1 MDLSNNWIYRVNV
14 RITLLY
20 TGHLYFRGPE
30 DDTLNQVLADID
42 RSQKREI
49 RRLER
54 EILRWTMLLG
64 NSGHAEG

>member
-1 MDLSNNWIYRVNV
+1 MDLSNNWMYRVNV

-20 TGHLYFRGPE
+20 TGHLYFRRPE

>member
-1 MDLSNNWIYRVNV
+1 MYRVNV

-30 DDTLNQVLADID
+30 DDTLNQELVFGD
-42 RSQKREI
+42 RCHKRET

-54 EILRWTMLLG
+54 EIPQWTMLLE

>member
-1 MDLSNNWIYRVNV
+1 MYRVNV

-20 TGHLYFRGPE
+20 TGHLYLRGPE
-30 DDTLNQVLADID
+30 DDTLNQALAVID
-42 RSQKREI
+42 RNQKREI

-64 NSGHAEG
+64 NSGHAVGQ